1 MGGGTSRCAA
11 GVFPCLPLIVK
22 QWHANGRRPSPWATC
37 ARARLSSPSARSST
51 ASGARRSLGADACTS
66 RPSPQGEACA
76 VAMAS
81 RAHRASSP
89 PGARPHA
96 PRRRQPHAL
105 PAVTRGQSRPDA
117 AVPAGARPCSR
128 RGCPTASG
136 SATTSSPSPRAC
148 RPEAVAV
155 KKRPASPRLVMQ
167 TNATRGAPRRGH
179 RDGAVPQR
187 ARPCGCVATQRRSR
201 RGARSQTR
209 GRGAARHPR
218 ARPAAHVQARQSAG

>member
-11 GVFPCLPLIVK
+11 GVFPCLPLLVK
-22 QWHANGRRPSPWATC
+22 QWHANGRRPSPWAPC

-51 ASGARRSLGADACTS
+51 ARGARRSLGADACTS

-117 AVPAGARPCSR
+117 AAPLQALAHAPAEDVRPLRGLLQRLLHRPAPAGPGCS
-128 RGCPTASG
+128 S
-136 SATTSSPSPRAC
+136 
-148 RPEAVAV
+148 
-155 KKRPASPRLVMQ
+155 
-167 TNATRGAPRRGH
+167 
-179 RDGAVPQR
+179 RDGLRLR
-187 ARPCGCVATQRRSR
+187 AS
-201 RGARSQTR
+201 
-209 GRGAARHPR
+209 
-218 ARPAAHVQARQSAG
+218 